1 MKTNHIVLTAFVLLS
16 FIFSSC
22 KKDKEEVD
30 TFTADAQVTQDQNQA
45 DYEVEDVASMQDD
58 IMGRFDSELMR
69 VATTDTVIPY
79 DTCATVTITR
89 RGTNS
94 TGNILVD
101 FGTTG
106 CLGRDG
112 RMRKG
117 KIRFTF
123 TDRIRMPGAVITT
136 TFENYAVKPRSA
148 NDYVMISN
156 SSSKV
161 TTNVG
166 NEITSASPIG
176 QFRRVINMQIN
187 FADGTSLTWAGT
199 KNVEWN
205 LGVLGNRW
213 DNIYTLKS
221 GSGLSGNG
229 RNGTPYTVVVDQDVV
244 RKGECALIG
253 IYKPV
258 SGQIT
263 IQHSNKTKTIN
274 YGNGT
279 CDRSVTVTVNGRT
292 RTLRW

>member
-1 MKTNHIVLTAFVLLS
+1 MKTQNQILFIV
-16 FIFSSC
+16 FSVATMALFSC
-22 KKDKEEVD
+22 KREKETD
-30 TFTADAQVTQDQNQA
+30 TFAADAQITQDQNQA
-45 DYEVEDVASMQDD
+45 DNEVEDVASLQDD
-58 IMGRFDSELMR
+58 IMSRFGDQLMR
-69 VATTDTVIPY
+69 VATSDSVMVY
-79 DTCATVTITR
+79 DSCATVTITR
-89 RGTNS
+89 RGSNA

-123 TDRIRMPGAVITT
+123 TERMRMPGAVITT
-136 TFENYAVKPRSA
+136 TFENYAVKPRLA
-148 NDYVMISN
+148 NDYVMVDN
-156 SSSKV
+156 SSNKV

-166 NEITSASPIG
+166 NEITSANPIG
-176 QFRRVINMQIN
+176 QFRREINMRIN
-187 FADGTSLTWAGT
+187 FADGTSFTWAGT
-199 KNVEWN
+199 KNVAWN

-213 DNIYTLKS
+213 DNVYTLKS

-244 RKGECALIG
+244 RKAECALLG

-274 YGNGT
+274 YGNGS
-279 CDRSVTVTVNGRT
+279 CDRSVTVTINGRS
-292 RTLRW
+292 RTIRW

>member
-1 MKTNHIVLTAFVLLS
+1 MFKVIKHIALILVSISLLV
-16 FIFSSC
+16 FSC
-22 KKDKEEVD
+22 KKDKETD
-30 TFTADAQVTQDQNQA
+30 TLAADTQVTQDQNQA
-45 DYEVEDVASMQDD
+45 DTEVEDVASMQDD
-58 IMGRFDSELMR
+58 IMNQFGNQLMR
-69 VATTDTVIPY
+69 VATTDTVAMY
-79 DTCATVTITR
+79 DSCATVTITR
-89 RGTNS
+89 RGSNA

-117 KIRFTF
+117 KIRFTY
-123 TDRIRMPGAVITT
+123 TDRMRIAGSVVTT
-136 TFENYAVKPRSA
+136 SFENYSVKPRLA
-148 NDYVMISN
+148 NDYVSVDN
-156 SSSKV
+156 SSTQV

-176 QFRRVINMQIN
+176 QFRREINMKIN
-187 FADGTSLTWAGT
+187 FADGATFTWDGT

-229 RNGTPYTVVVDQDVV
+229 RNGTPYTMVVDQDVV
-244 RKGECALIG
+244 RKAECALLG

-279 CDRSVTVTVNGRT
+279 CDRTVTVTVNGAT
-292 RTLRW
+292 RTFRW